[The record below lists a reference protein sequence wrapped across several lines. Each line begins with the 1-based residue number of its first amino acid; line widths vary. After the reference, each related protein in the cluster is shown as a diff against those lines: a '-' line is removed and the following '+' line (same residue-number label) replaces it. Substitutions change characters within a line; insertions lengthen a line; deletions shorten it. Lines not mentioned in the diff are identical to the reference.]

1 MLCFIGTQK
10 ERRVAQIPEG
20 PELKHSR
27 DRLRELLAGKR
38 FRKLEIVGGRYAK
51 KAIEG
56 MSDFVL
62 ETNGKSPTI
71 DSVDVKGKFMWWVV
85 GEWKLFCTYGMSGQW
100 TRAAVDKNTAV
111 SIWVDDSDGSNLF
124 RINFRDPRR
133 FGTLK
138 FVKNDRELQKKLDSL
153 GPDILSDTPMTS
165 EIFAKS
171 LLIKP
176 NRTIAEALMDQSCV
190 SGVGNY
196 LKAETLYRSRISPHR
211 RVIDMSAKEIYS
223 LWQNTIDSAKESYL
237 DHGAS
242 IRTYKTVEDTA
253 GRGQF
258 YFRVYSK
265 KKCPE
270 NHDVVSEDT
279 KDGRTSWWC
288 PNCQT

>member
-1 MLCFIGTQK
+1 M
-10 ERRVAQIPEG
+10 PEG
-20 PELKHSR
+20 PEIRHSR
-27 DRLRELLAGKR
+27 DKLREIILGKT
-38 FRKLEIVGGRYAK
+38 IVKFSATQTGRYK
-51 KAIEG
+51 SKLPEG
-56 MSDFVL
+56 MNDIVSDLPLRV
-62 ETNGKSPTI
+62 ESI
-71 DSVDVKGKFMWWVV
+71 DVKGKFMWWTLSS
-85 GEWKLFCTYGMSGQW
+85 ESKKWYMWSTYGMSGQW
-100 TRAAVDKNTAV
+100 TKKQKPHTCFTIDFNND
-111 SIWVDDSDGSNLF
+111 SIHFV
-124 RINFRDPRR
+124 DPRH
-133 FGTLK
+133 FGTIR
-138 FVKNDRELQKKLDSL
+138 FTNDDKVHAKKLDSL
-153 GPDILSDTPMTS
+153 GPDILSDTPMTP

-211 RVIDMSAKEIYS
+211 KVIDMCAKEIYS